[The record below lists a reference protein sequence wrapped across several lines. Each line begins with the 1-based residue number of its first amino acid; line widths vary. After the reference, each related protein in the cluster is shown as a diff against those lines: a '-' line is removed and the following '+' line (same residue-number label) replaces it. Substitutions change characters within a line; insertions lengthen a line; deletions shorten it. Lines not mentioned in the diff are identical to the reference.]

1 MWCTVFFYVLASTLF
16 WSKPFAALKLGRW
29 CPLTSLEKHQLAGNM
44 GLHWTGILCH
54 SGGSSSCDAGRTA
67 GISGFS
73 EMASCMSIRA
83 CDAIALPA
91 SDPADCGSCK
101 VSPKPSVSFHKVSL
115 PHRLQGLVSKW
126 IKDGSKK
133 EECVEVR
140 HIRHQISSRYLC
152 RLRWTSYMWRQ

>member
-83 CDAIALPA
+83 CVAKAFGLIPQGFLA
-91 SDPADCGSCK
+91 SPTPGPGFQVDQ
-101 VSPKPSVSFHKVSL
+101 
-115 PHRLQGLVSKW
+115 RW
-126 IKDGSKK
+126 IKEGGMRGSSSYSSSDIQPA
-133 EECVEVR
+133 EMDFIYVAPVAVSQV
-140 HIRHQISSRYLC
+140 HVAFPISAI
-152 RLRWTSYMWRQ
+152 WNG